1 MRCLERLISVFSLIC
16 LRVAQAADCIPPVV
30 DLLFIIDGT
39 VNVGALNFEKIKD
52 FAVAYTRTM
61 DIGVRASRVALAQFT
76 PQAKAELYLV
86 NSIDLESV
94 VRIIHSVPYAPC
106 AGCSGAASINKI
118 AQFAMNTVS
127 GNREWVPDA
136 LVIVSSDIYRPPE
149 AFANETLLQPVSPI
163 HAFDINVGSIQHNQ
177 VNLPYAATTVKL
189 SAKDF
194 SSLTDLVA
202 PLCESMVTYAK
213 RGSVGDATQ
222 ATSQLFPAFVVV
234 ALSTPDLSRRSAF
247 GGAATMADYRGIAD
261 MAWWQFLGWNNSR
274 CLKENSDKTVSWTVS
289 CNNVATGAFG
299 SCAFILILVII
310 TAIILLLMFGY
321 IIYKYKKENDMLK
334 SRTTSTDFQDIN
346 QWTGNRTG
354 QQERDR
360 LNRIADAEA
369 SNVYT
374 NAAEVGVVGSKV
386 VNTKV
391 INGKLYNDSY
401 GDDIVT
407 DGRQYDDRNGDAALI
422 NGNVYHKR
430 NNEGAVINGKLYNNS
445 NRDGAV
451 ANGKLYND
459 RGAGVGGGSDG
470 AGGRRKQRQKGAV
483 INGSAEER
491 IVDRVVNRVV
501 GNVAVKKPK
510 ENGDDTPNNRSAEG
524 RIVDRLV
531 NGVVTG
537 VLGRN
542 RGKPLT
548 YDDSVSDDVELGHD
562 TNYQQRRDRN
572 GRLIDEQDRHRL
584 ENAANNLAEA
594 STNAGTSTILGDGN
608 TLRSA
613 VLEDNATGGNNS
625 PTKDRKDET
634 NRSSP
639 RKEVHVRVGNV
650 EAENSPDKQRKSIVS
665 PLNLGHNDSS
675 YETTLTSG
683 KHHKDGD
690 DIDHPNSVKDTITD
704 TETDSEAELE
714 KEYSELERQ
723 TKARNKSHLPR
734 DHPARKLAPV
744 DVLLVVD
751 NSGSIGMVNFEKV
764 KNFLESLLD
773 GVDISPGR
781 SRVAMVVYSSEP
793 TLHFSFEKYYSNKA
807 VRAAV
812 KRMPYQGTSTFLA
825 KALSFAAGVLAQEQ
839 NMKHIKKRKHKYL
852 PTPHHDRLQVMI
864 VASDGYSED
873 NFEKVSGIFHDKLRV
888 KVAALA
894 VRSFHKERLLPI
906 TRFDGS
912 IFLLDQKEAMSNWL
926 WKQQRLWQENF
937 AQYVEKEKSAMENTF
952 RSMTDSPRKKK

>member
-202 PLCESMVTYAK
+202 PLCESMVTY
-213 RGSVGDATQ
+213 VG
-222 ATSQLFPAFVVV
+222 
-234 ALSTPDLSRRSAF
+234 
-247 GGAATMADYRGIAD
+247 GEG
-261 MAWWQFLGWNNSR
+261 
-274 CLKENSDKTVSWTVS
+274 
-289 CNNVATGAFG
+289 NNVATGAFG